1 MANGEHLALL
11 RQGVDAWNEWRA
23 NNPHIKPNLS
33 FATGNRITIRGAK
46 LSGVDLSRTNLSR
59 VDLSK
64 ADLIGAKLSDANL
77 SEAYLSEVD
86 LIGANL
92 MGADLRG
99 SDLISANLIGAN
111 LSQVYLSGADL
122 SKANLSGADLIGAK
136 LIGAKLSG
144 ANLSGANLS
153 GANLSGAYLRAA
165 NLKGA
170 KLNETNL
177 NLANLSLAN
186 LRRAKA
192 LDANFHQA
200 TLTGVCLEDW
210 HINSAT
216 NLDEVICDYVYLQ
229 ADRKERR
236 PSQGNFAPGE
246 FSKLFQMPLETVELV
261 FRNGIDWQ
269 AFFTSFQKLQ
279 VEGGGSELAIQSLE
293 NKNNGTVSIRINI
306 PPNVNK
312 VVVENYLKREYQ
324 YELKAIDKEYR
335 YQLQASYE
343 QIAAYRQQ
351 SANLIEIVKLMACR
365 TINVEARTM
374 RETKSV
380 SEAAKVYQDEGKLDG
395 LVNPAQGENIQQS
408 ILQKST
414 SEQNK
419 SLREAATKIQKL
431 LQQLEQIYPINTP
444 LEKQIVVTE
453 VLKRIE
459 SNTTLKTWL
468 VGALKGV
475 STEALKELIDHPL
488 VNVLLAALEEY
499 QEVD

>member
-23 NNPHIKPNLS
+23 NNPQIRPNLS
-33 FATGNRITIRGAK
+33 FATGDRITIRESK

-92 MGADLRG
+92 IGADLRG
-99 SDLISANLIGAN
+99 ADLISANLIGAN

-144 ANLSGANLS
+144 ANLSGANFS
-153 GANLSGAYLRAA
+153 GANLSGAYLRGA
-165 NLKGA
+165 NLRGA
-170 KLNETNL
+170 NL
-177 NLANLSLAN
+177 RGANLSLANLSLAN

-192 LDANFHQA
+192 QDANFHKA
-200 TLTGVCLEDW
+200 VLTGVCLEDW

-216 NLDEVICDYVYLQ
+216 NLNEVICDYVYLQ
-229 ADRKERR
+229 GDRQERS
-236 PSQGNFAPGE
+236 PNQGNFEPGE

-279 VEGGGSELAIQSLE
+279 VEGGGSELSIQSFE
-293 NKNNGTVSIRINI
+293 NKKNGTIIIRINI
-306 PPNVNK
+306 PPDVNK

-335 YQLQASYE
+335 YQLQVSYE
-343 QIAAYRQQ
+343 QIATYRQQ
-351 SANLIEIVKLMACR
+351 SANLTEIVKLMACK
-365 TINVEARTM
+365 TINVEARTLQ
-374 RETKSV
+374 ETKSV
-380 SEAAKVYQDEGKLDG
+380 SATAKGNQDGGQVDG
-395 LVNPAQGENIQQS
+395 LVNPSQGKKP
-408 ILQKST
+408 QKVIHQHST
-414 SEQNK
+414 SETNQ
-419 SLREAATKIQKL
+419 SLTEAATKIQKL

-444 LEKQIVVTE
+444 LEKQIVVIE

-459 SNTTLKTWL
+459 NNPTLKTWL

-475 STEALKELIDHPL
+475 STESLKELIDHPL
-488 VNVLLAALEEY
+488 VNVLLAALEGY